1 MRQFVTAAPSS
12 TFDDDLADLS
22 LVNDIADDDIF
33 DEIEKNM
40 KKFQCV
46 IKSVEDA
53 INGTKHIYV
62 KSQWEVLQKQLEI
75 FFNRIN
81 ACKHIED
88 KTEQRE

>member
-1 MRQFVTAAPSS
+1 MIQCTSAAPSS
-12 TFDDDLADLS
+12 TVDDESADLS
-22 LVNDIADDDIF
+22 FVDDIDNDDIS
-33 DEIEKNM
+33 DEIEKNQ

-53 INGTKHIYV
+53 IKDTKIV
-62 KSQWEVLQKQLEI
+62 KVISQWEVTQKDLEI